1 MPFFSK
7 EEIIQRMAEKRA
19 EEGSSVRADY
29 NLALIILGAALFE
42 KRLKSGEDYG
52 THPVHVGMANTRSL
66 KKKIVGILHDVVEDS
81 NWTLDDLRAV
91 GFREEI
97 VAAVDAMT
105 HRDDEGYFDTVFRA
119 GLDLIATDKKI
130 EDLSHNMDMSRHYAM
145 VSPKDVERTNK
156 YKIAHAYLVAIKKGD
171 IRRGTPVLEFVK
183 TSPQFADQVEPLRL
197 AVKYTGAQPPAT
209 AGNGGSKASPGP

>member
-1 MPFFSK
+1 MSFFSK
-7 EEIIQRMAEKRA
+7 EEIINRMAEKRA
-19 EEGSSVRADY
+19 AEGQSVRADY
-29 NLALIILGAALFE
+29 NLALIILGSALFE

-52 THPVHVGMANTRSL
+52 THPVHVGMTNTRSL

-81 NWTLDDLRAV
+81 DWTLDDLRKV

-105 HRDDEGYFDTVFRA
+105 HRDGELYFDSIQRA
-119 GLDLIATDKKI
+119 GLNLIGTDKKI
-130 EDLSHNMDMSRHYAM
+130 EDLTHNMDMSRHYGM

-171 IRRGTPVLEFVK
+171 IARGTRVIDFVAS
-183 TSPQFADQVEPLRL
+183 SPLFAGQDEPMRVAL
-197 AVKYTGAQPPAT
+197 KYTTPPAT
-209 AGNGGSKASPGP
+209 PKVAGSAPKA

>member
-1 MPFFSK
+1 MAFFSK
-7 EEIIQRMAEKRA
+7 EEIINRMAEKRA
-19 EEGSSVRADY
+19 ELGTGARADY
-29 NLALIILGAALFE
+29 NLALIILGSALFE

-52 THPVHVGMANTRSL
+52 THPVHVGMVNTRSL

-81 NWTLDDLRAV
+81 NWELSDLRKV
-91 GFREEI
+91 GFRDEI
-97 VAAVDAMT
+97 VDAVDCMT

-119 GLDLIATDKKI
+119 GMNLIATDKKI

-171 IRRGTPVLEFVK
+171 IKRGTAVMDFVK
-183 TSPQFADQVEPLRL
+183 TSPLFAGQDEPQRL
-197 AVKYTGAQPPAT
+197 AQKYTMQPPVIAPK
-209 AGNGGSKASPGP
+209 GGVGGAPRP